1 MPDAGSTDQQGQP
14 PPEPPPP
21 PGQQIDQEISVGKV
35 FEGLGRLFGAGGWE
49 TTAGGGGQGGQFMFA
64 SLADLDAVI
73 TQWETQLDAI
83 IKDGAKISQA
93 AGLVA
98 PPAGDGM
105 SQGQADATKQSL
117 TKLKEHNDAMR
128 DYATEYIKKL
138 KASRASMANTEHG
151 NVSQM
156 RSVDRS

>member
-1 MPDAGSTDQQGQP
+1 MPDAGTTDQQGQP
-14 PPEPPPP
+14 PPPPPDK
-21 PGQQIDQEISVGKV
+21 QIDQEISLGKV
-35 FEGLGRLFGAGGWE
+35 FEGLGKLFGAGGWE

-83 IKDGAKISQA
+83 QKDGLAISQA
-93 AGLVA
+93 ALNIG
-98 PPAGDGM
+98 PPAEDGM
-105 SQGQADATKQSL
+105 SRGQANATKGSL
-117 TKLKEHNDAMR
+117 LKLKEHNDAMR
-128 DYATEYIKKL
+128 DYAVEYIKKL

-151 NVSQM
+151 NESQM